1 MTRTGAFNANV
12 TGPSRSSFT
21 TMVLPGSYVVTTP
34 DEYVVLV
41 VVVVAGTVVV
51 VCSVVVVCANAN
63 GATAAQANPIMSL
76 FIVCFPPFVVS
87 FLRLNLRGNYSE
99 ERAFSGTNADNAA
112 RIKIAQRRFN
122 SDFIVDGD

>member
-21 TMVLPGSYVVTTP
+21 TMVVP
-34 DEYVVLV
+34 
-41 VVVVAGTVVV
+41 GTVVV

-63 GATAAQANPIMSL
+63 GATVAQANPIMSF

-99 ERAFSGTNADNAA
+99 EPAFSGTNRQRCADKDRAA
-112 RIKIAQRRFN
+112 SVQLRFYRRRRL
-122 SDFIVDGD
+122 I